1 MMTRNDYLLKVNKK
15 KKNRS
20 SYIDQFENGCNIDYR
35 SNYCGLIEEETIVL
49 LIHRSKKNK
58 LLMRFLNAF
67 VFYLDSEEITPKV
80 LNMLVNLKGKYKR
93 SILIGLAHCDLS
105 IFQLFILNQ
114 ETIDEALI
122 KLIEKYKRQEIKKT
136 DIDIAISYWLKHS
149 PKRLEQI
156 IMQVGSS

>member
-1 MMTRNDYLLKVNKK
+1 MALKILY
-15 KKNRS
+15 S
-20 SYIDQFENGCNIDYR
+20 
-35 SNYCGLIEEETIVL
+35 
-49 LIHRSKKNK
+49 
-58 LLMRFLNAF
+58 
-67 VFYLDSEEITPKV
+67 
-80 LNMLVNLKGKYKR
+80 NMLPLG
-93 SILIGLAHCDLS
+93 IQD
-105 IFQLFILNQ
+105 NQ